1 MISTLILHCKYHMIK
16 ILISFLFLALTTMAH
31 AKESVYLIYAFGAGD
46 SIANYYRTLA
56 KAANSFQDKYVFI
69 FDVKPGAGN
78 SIAANYVKTN
88 PNTILGTSPAFF
100 IRPALFPN
108 ESYNIDDFR
117 AFMPQCQSPIAVS
130 SLKFKSWADV
140 PLNGKYTIGV
150 SGLGVATHLVA
161 LQVQTKFP
169 NMVIVPYKSTSDAAL
184 GLVSG
189 NLDVHVGV
197 ISQAE
202 AWNNRERQLNVL
214 GITGKNTS
222 HGYPLLSKQGFPLV
236 LEDMDLA
243 THMVVPKTMPTEKF
257 SELRNILVKAAKEKS
272 VRESYQIDK
281 CVPLSDMTNSQI
293 DTWFQDQNNRYKKLS
308 ESVKLEK

>member
-1 MISTLILHCKYHMIK
+1 MIK
-16 ILISFLFLALTTMAH
+16 LLVSFLFLALTATAQ
-31 AKESVYLIYAFGAGD
+31 AKETIYLIYAFGAGD

-56 KAANSFQDKYVFI
+56 KSANSFQDKYLFV
-69 FDVKPGAGN
+69 FDVKPGGGN
-78 SIAANYVKTN
+78 AIAANYVKTN

-130 SLKFKSWADV
+130 SIKFKSWSDV
-140 PLNGKYTIGV
+140 GANGNYSIGV

-169 NMVIVPYKSTSDAAL
+169 NMIIVPYKSTTEAAQ
-184 GLVSG
+184 GLAAG
-189 NLDVHVGV
+189 DIDFQVGF

-202 AWNNRERQLNVL
+202 AWANSDRKLNVL
-214 GITGKNTS
+214 GITGRSTS
-222 HGYPLLSKQGFPLV
+222 HGYPLLSKQGFPTV

-243 THMVVPKTMPTEKF
+243 THMVVPKTMPSEKF
-257 SELRNILVKAAKEKS
+257 SELRSILVRAAKEKS
-272 VRESYQIDK
+272 VRDSYVIDK
-281 CVPLSDMTNSQI
+281 CLPLSDMPDSQI
-293 DTWFQDQNNRYKKLS
+293 DTWFRDQNHRYKKLS